1 MMKKAKSGRKK
12 RPGIRLSSFWELA
25 GSALRISRPL
35 PFHSHTTCCPSPCLG
50 YYPQQLATMA
60 TPSPRGRVDS
70 GRGTIAGPFPSV
82 PLRTV
87 RDRFRVTRLSGGGL
101 APVQSS
107 HITCASPYKTIHLDC
122 FALCVAFPRSPV
134 GHHSHDYYQSS
145 VAIFLA
151 EGRPSRVSSRCYVQ
165 ASDVRHPLISLL
177 DLIGHRPRWRGCIGR
192 EAFPLHIVASLSDVA
207 AVGTSRPDWRLGFR
221 QSSFTLIVRVLRRVH
236 LHVFGEPPRSRHAF
250 VPLGFPRQ
258 VSR

>member
-1 MMKKAKSGRKK
+1 MPLVTATRAKLGPNLLSLSRIRYLGACPYGVASRSCCAVQASVGERVTPTWMTFRVFSSMMKKAKSGRKK

-87 RDRFRVTRLSGGGL
+87 RDRFRVTRLSGSGL
-101 APVQSS
+101 APVQPS
-107 HITCASPYKTIHLDC
+107 HITCASPSKAVHLDC
-122 FALCVAFPRSPV
+122 FALRVAFPRSLV

-145 VAIFLA
+145 VAISFSG
-151 EGRPSRVSSRCYVQ
+151 GRRSRVPSQWYVR
-165 ASDVRHPLISLL
+165 ATDVGHPLISLL
-177 DLIGHRPRWRGCIGR
+177 DLIGHRPR
-192 EAFPLHIVASLSDVA
+192 
-207 AVGTSRPDWRLGFR
+207 
-221 QSSFTLIVRVLRRVH
+221 
-236 LHVFGEPPRSRHAF
+236 
-250 VPLGFPRQ
+250 
-258 VSR
+258 